1 MTAEAGKA
9 YRAPARRRA
18 AVPSAQR
25 LDLDDPCAQWRRD
38 RSALA
43 SRLLPLLDMLRIL
56 ALATALMLATASLG
70 AASAAAQ
77 TKSVE
82 STIKAVDAAS
92 GTVTLADGTKLV
104 IPKTLMVPRGQ
115 LKPGVGINANYEER
129 GGEKVATSL
138 QIKG

>member
-1 MTAEAGKA
+1 
-9 YRAPARRRA
+9 
-18 AVPSAQR
+18 
-25 LDLDDPCAQWRRD
+25 
-38 RSALA
+38 
-43 SRLLPLLDMLRIL
+43 MLRIL
-56 ALATALMLATASLG
+56 ALATALMLATASVG
-70 AASAAAQ
+70 AAPATAQ

>member
-1 MTAEAGKA
+1 
-9 YRAPARRRA
+9 
-18 AVPSAQR
+18 
-25 LDLDDPCAQWRRD
+25 
-38 RSALA
+38 
-43 SRLLPLLDMLRIL
+43 MLQIL
-56 ALATALMLATASLG
+56 AIATALMLATASFG
-70 AASAAAQ
+70 AAAATAQ
-77 TKSVE
+77 TKSIE
-82 STIKAVDAAS
+82 STIKAVDSAN

>member
-1 MTAEAGKA
+1 
-9 YRAPARRRA
+9 
-18 AVPSAQR
+18 
-25 LDLDDPCAQWRRD
+25 
-38 RSALA
+38 
-43 SRLLPLLDMLRIL
+43 MLRTL